1 MNNPSIDKILATVG
15 SKYVLV
21 HVVSQRSKQMIDTK
35 HFQKK
40 EKEYLSKKQI
50 GRALEEVESGL
61 IKIVRA
67 D

>member
-21 HVVSQRSKQMIDTK
+21 HVVSQRSKQMIETK
-35 HFQKK
+35 HYQKK
-40 EKEYLSKKQI
+40 EKEYLSKKPI
-50 GRALEEVESGL
+50 GRALEEMESGL
-61 IKIVRA
+61 IKIIRN